1 MEIATRITMRRVA
14 SLMVVD
20 PRKEIHQR
28 DTLKDTCEI
37 IRKDIQK
44 KEDKLAKVIKKT
56 KQAH

>member
-1 MEIATRITMRRVA
+1 MRRVA